1 MEGEWKTV
9 TDRKEVEPAIMTNNS
24 KRFNLILPTP
34 MISKSA
40 VKKIGYLAEKKHAF
54 DILEDKHVYDPRLD
68 DFTNK
73 FLSFIGKHPTLSP
86 FKGDVMR
93 ADFIHCWGGSQE

>member
-1 MEGEWKTV
+1 ML
-9 TDRKEVEPAIMTNNS
+9 S
-24 KRFNLILPTP
+24 KR
-34 MISKSA
+34 A
-40 VKKIGYLAEKKHAF
+40 VKKIGYLAEKKYAF
-54 DILEDKHVYDPRLD
+54 DILEDKHMYDPRLD

-93 ADFIHCWGGSQE
+93 VDFIHCWGGSREKKASS